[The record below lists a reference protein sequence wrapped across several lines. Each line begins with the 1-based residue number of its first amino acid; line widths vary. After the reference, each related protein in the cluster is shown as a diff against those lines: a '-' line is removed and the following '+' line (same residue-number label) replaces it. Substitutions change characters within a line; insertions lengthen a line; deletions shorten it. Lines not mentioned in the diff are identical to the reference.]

1 MVIGF
6 GTITFRMDECH
17 SLKEKRRIIKSIIS
31 RSQNNFNAS
40 IAEVGLN
47 DVHQQGELGFAM
59 VGNDRRV
66 INSKIDKIFEFMK
79 NLNLAD
85 IIDTSFEIINI

>member
-1 MVIGF
+1 MVIGV
-6 GTITFRMDECH
+6 GTITFRMAQCH
-17 SLKEKRRIIKSIIS
+17 SLKEKRKIIKSIIS
-31 RSQNNFNAS
+31 RSQNSFNAS
-40 IAEVGLN
+40 IAEVSLN

-66 INSKIDKIFEFMK
+66 INSKIDKFFKFVE